1 MEISKKI
8 RFDCPNPDCSIS
20 VFTLRPDQ
28 ISIKWVRSPGA
39 EDYLVL
45 QAKCPVCNEYA
56 FREEACDNFKEIFNS
71 MLEDIFRD
79 IDPNLPEGV

>member
-1 MEISKKI
+1 MCVPKKI
-8 RFDCPNPDCSIS
+8 RFDCPNPDCNIS

-28 ISIKWVRSPGA
+28 IRIKWVRSPGA
-39 EDYLVL
+39 EDHLEL

-56 FREEACDNFKEIFNS
+56 FRAEECDNFKEMFDS
-71 MLEDIFRD
+71 MLEDLFRD